1 LLENNC
7 HDRVND
13 FNTKPDDVIVQQ
25 LTDKGA
31 EVIVGSH
38 PLSVLNQIDV
48 VVKNPG
54 IPYDN
59 PIVAKAVEWKIPI
72 ITEIELAGYLAQ
84 PHPIIGITG
93 SNGKTTTTTLVEE
106 MLKRSHCPV
115 KLAGNIGVVATEVA
129 KNLTGNDKLLLELS
143 SFQLMGI

>member
-1 LLENNC
+1 MKELEAFPYKHVLVLGLAKSGTAAANVLLENNC
-7 HDRVND
+7 HVRVND

-59 PIVAKAVEWKIPI
+59 PIVAKAVEWEIPI

-84 PHPIIGITG
+84 THPIIGIT
-93 SNGKTTTTTLVEE
+93 
-106 MLKRSHCPV
+106 
-115 KLAGNIGVVATEVA
+115 
-129 KNLTGNDKLLLELS
+129 
-143 SFQLMGI
+143 